1 MKKVLIISYNF
12 PPKSGISSRR
22 WVKLAKELTRSGVEC
37 RVITRDGGKEKG
49 VNWSKDMVE
58 LDPTKIHRLKNS
70 YPRFLDLTNY
80 IESWKHSCLI

>member
-37 RVITRDGGKEKG
+37 HVITRDGGKEKRRKLVKRHG
-49 VNWSKDMVE
+49 
-58 LDPTKIHRLKNS
+58 
-70 YPRFLDLTNY
+70 
-80 IESWKHSCLI
+80 